1 MAVYLQPHS
10 KVSIAILQNVANCH
24 INRSCRMRH
33 WLIHNCKV
41 FDNQYL
47 CQSDKNTI
55 GNALV
60 MNFLEIYIATSQI
73 YAGSR
78 FVALMPYAL
87 IFKCFATMRKS
98 TKCAL

>member
-1 MAVYLQPHS
+1 M
-10 KVSIAILQNVANCH
+10 IDFD
-24 INRSCRMRH
+24 
-33 WLIHNCKV
+33 WL
-41 FDNQYL
+41 L
-47 CQSDKNTI
+47 PCQFDKNTI

-60 MNFLEIYIATSQI
+60 MNFLKIYIATSQI

-98 TKCAL
+98 PKCAL